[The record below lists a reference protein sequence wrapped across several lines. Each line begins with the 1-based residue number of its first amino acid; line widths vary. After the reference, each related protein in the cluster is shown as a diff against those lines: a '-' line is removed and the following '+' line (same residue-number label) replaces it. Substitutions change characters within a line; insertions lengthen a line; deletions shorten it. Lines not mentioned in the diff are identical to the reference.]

1 MSLLVGFKQHKKIT
15 GLYKVKREKK
25 KKDGKKGK
33 GMKKKKDKRG
43 KKFYVLV

>member
-15 GLYKVKREKK
+15 GLYKVKREKEEK
-25 KKDGKKGK
+25 GRQKGK
-33 GMKKKKDKRG
+33 RNEKDKRG